1 MLQEFFLQM
10 RAEARM
16 GTWFVCLVVFV
27 GCMYVRVWICPPHRP
42 NQYPCPPVPY
52 HTTPPITGKSMPIT
66 TRQLESLI
74 RLSQAR
80 AKAELREVVT
90 QVRA

>member
-1 MLQEFFLQM
+1 MHTQPT
-10 RAEARM
+10 A
-16 GTWFVCLVVFV
+16 
-27 GCMYVRVWICPPHRP
+27 PPG
-42 NQYPCPPVPY
+42 NA
-52 HTTPPITGKSMPIT
+52 GKSMPIT

-90 QVRA
+90 QVNI